1 MTDTQ
6 ETTRPSQSER
16 MRRQLEAI
24 AEPSA
29 LRHIGPT
36 FDGDPEAAFR
46 LSIALDNPK
55 RGEASFLLWLA
66 KIPVPAFRAFLQ
78 SVWEHDHRHLI
89 AAAGRRFDL
98 EAMFRYAAFPLPEDM
113 PETVTVWRGT
123 SALTRAQAVRG
134 LSWTLDRGLAC
145 WFAMR
150 FADRNGS
157 PLLLT
162 ARVPRSEIMLD
173 TDERNER
180 EAVIFRKRAKVDGP
194 PEDWARGFAAIRD
207 DRQQRAE
214 VPARTE

>member
-6 ETTRPSQSER
+6 ETARPSQSER
-16 MRRQLEAI
+16 MRRQREAI

-78 SVWEHDHRHLI
+78 SVWEHDHRH
-89 AAAGRRFDL
+89 
-98 EAMFRYAAFPLPEDM
+98 YAAFPLPEDM

-123 SALTRAQAVRG
+123 SALTRPQAVRG
-134 LSWTLDRGLAC
+134 LSWTLDRDLAC

-194 PEDWARGFAAIRD
+194 QEDWARGFAAIRD